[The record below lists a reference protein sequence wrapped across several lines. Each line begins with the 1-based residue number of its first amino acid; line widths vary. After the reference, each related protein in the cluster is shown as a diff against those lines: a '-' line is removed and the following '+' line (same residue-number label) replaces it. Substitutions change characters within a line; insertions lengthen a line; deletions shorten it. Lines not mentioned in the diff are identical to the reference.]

1 MNIRE
6 AKQQM
11 KNAVT
16 AYLQKDEYG
25 VYRFPMRRQRPI
37 FLVGAPGIGKTAVME
52 QIAGEL
58 GIGLVSY
65 SMIHHTR
72 QSALGLPY
80 IVKKNYGGREVS
92 VSEYTMSEIIATVY
106 DLMESTGVREGLLF
120 LDEVNCVS
128 ETLAPALLQFLQ
140 FKTFGCHALP
150 EGWIIVTAGNPPEYN
165 RSVRDFDIV
174 TLDRLKVLEVE
185 ADFEVW
191 KEYAY
196 EKNVHPAVISYLS
209 VKRGDFCSV
218 ETTVEGKFF
227 VTPRGWDDLSEM
239 MKEYEECGIEVEEG
253 LISQYVRN
261 RRIAKDFYAYYE
273 LYRKYRSDYQIDAIL
288 KGCVDDSLMTRV
300 REASFD
306 ERLSLISLI
315 LSSLLR
321 EISGVVEEERV
332 LHLVFQRVKEA
343 APEVA
348 KGITAADALAAQCDE
363 MERKLTAAK
372 RSSSLKEEEQKSLR
386 RAVNALR
393 GKKALCGDGLEGVK
407 VSLKRDLAELG
418 DKIHRVKDALD
429 HVFRFAED
437 AFGEGKEMLV
447 LVTEL
452 TVNKD
457 AVDFISRYG
466 CDGYFAHNK
475 ELLFHDRRQ
484 EIDCALEAMDLS

>member
-6 AKQQM
+6 AKRQI

-16 AYLQKDEYG
+16 AYLQKDEHG
-25 VYRFPMRRQRPI
+25 VYKFPVNRQRPI
-37 FLVGAPGIGKTAVME
+37 FLIGAPGLGKTAVME

-80 IVKKNYGGREVS
+80 IVKKNYGGKEVS
-92 VSEYTMSEIIATVY
+92 VSEYTMSEIIASVY
-106 DLMESTGVREGLLF
+106 EMMETTGVKEGLLF

-128 ETLAPALLQFLQ
+128 ETLAPAMLQFLQ
-140 FKTFGCHALP
+140 FKTFGSHALP

-165 RSVRDFDIV
+165 RSVREFDIA

-185 ADFEVW
+185 ADFEAW

-196 EKNVHPAVISYLS
+196 SKNTHPAVISYLS
-209 VKRGDFCSV
+209 VKPGDLCFA
-218 ETTVEGKFF
+218 ETTAEGKTF

-239 MKEYEECGIEVEEG
+239 IKEYEECALEVDAG
-253 LISQYVRN
+253 LIGQYVRN
-261 RRIAKDFYAYYE
+261 RRVAADFYAYYE
-273 LYRKYRSDYQIDAIL
+273 LYSKYRSDYRIDGIL
-288 KGCVDDSLMTRV
+288 DGSADPSIAARAK
-300 REASFD
+300 EASFD

-315 LSSLLR
+315 LSALLR
-321 EISGVVEEERV
+321 EVSGAVGEERV
-332 LHLVFQRVKEA
+332 LHLVFEKVKA
-343 APEVA
+343 AA
-348 KGITAADALAAQCDE
+348 KNAEGVEPAAALETQCGE
-363 MERKLTAAK
+363 MERKLGAAK
-372 RSSSLKEEEQKSLR
+372 RSSAVKEEERLCME
-386 RAVNALR
+386 RALGALR
-393 GKKALCGDGLEGVK
+393 QKQAESGGDMDTMKALLRE
-407 VSLKRDLAELG
+407 DLNKLSG
-418 DKIHRVKDALD
+418 KIHRVKNAFD
-429 HVFRFAED
+429 HVFAFAEE

-452 TVNKD
+452 TLNPD

-475 ELLFHDRRQ
+475 ELLFHDRRR
-484 EIDCALEAMDLS
+484 EIDRALEAMDLS